1 MSAPITYDLP
11 ESVALVRYEVVAS
24 LAAYGRVCAAHI
36 ARSANTR
43 DAWEM
48 LVAEC
53 TGLGPSRSGTYDRD
67 VLSLAC
73 AKMARGFVDSAVKAL
88 ADHCGMSVEG
98 WEYDTHREMTKAV
111 AS

>member
-48 LVAEC
+48 LLAEC
-53 TGLGPSRSGTYDRD
+53 ELLGTRRSGAYGRD
-67 VLSLAC
+67 ELARAC
-73 AKMARGFVDSAVKAL
+73 AKMARGLVDSAVKVL
-88 ADHCGMSVEG
+88 ADHCGMGVEE
-98 WEYDTHREMTKAV
+98 WEADTRREMAKAV
-111 AS
+111 RS